1 MNVVEILNDYM
12 KMIGTFT
19 RECSFL
25 TVYICTILYE
35 AEALVTN
42 SRIACE

>member
-25 TVYICTILYE
+25 TVYSTVRGRGFSHKFSYSL
-35 AEALVTN
+35 
-42 SRIACE
+42 